1 MLNPIFVKNM
11 VILSLFK
18 EIAKGNMIPIFMQHD
33 SLAKAKQ
40 WADDIEKAGNLNTY
54 FNRMI
59 RKQV

>member
-33 SLAKAKQ
+33 SLAKAKL
-40 WADDIEKAGNLNTY
+40 WADDIEKAGNLNAY
-54 FNRMI
+54 FNRI
-59 RKQV
+59 VRNQV